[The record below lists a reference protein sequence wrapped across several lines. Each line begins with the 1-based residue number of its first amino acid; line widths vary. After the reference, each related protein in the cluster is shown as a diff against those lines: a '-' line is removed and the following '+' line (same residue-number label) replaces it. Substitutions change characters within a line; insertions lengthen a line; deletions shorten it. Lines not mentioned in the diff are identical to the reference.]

1 MTFTC
6 TPSQNCQA
14 VKAVSTKFCPTMCLL
29 FMCIAIK
36 VIRFDLE
43 SILFCLSKIVLK
55 WIEEPKTRLNLALTF
70 ISNFAPLPPT
80 STIPKL
86 QHAKI

>member
-1 MTFTC
+1 MTITC

-55 WIEEPKTRLNLALTF
+55 WIEEPKTRLNLDLTF
-70 ISNFAPLPPT
+70 ISNLLPPPI
-80 STIPKL
+80 SKL
-86 QHAKI
+86 QHEKI

>member
-1 MTFTC
+1 MTITC

-14 VKAVSTKFCPTMCLL
+14 VKAVATKFCPTMCLL

-36 VIRFDLE
+36 VIRFDLG
-43 SILFCLSKIVLK
+43 SILFCLVSRIVLK

-70 ISNFAPLPPT
+70 ISNFAPNFPHFQIAT
-80 STIPKL
+80 
-86 QHAKI
+86 